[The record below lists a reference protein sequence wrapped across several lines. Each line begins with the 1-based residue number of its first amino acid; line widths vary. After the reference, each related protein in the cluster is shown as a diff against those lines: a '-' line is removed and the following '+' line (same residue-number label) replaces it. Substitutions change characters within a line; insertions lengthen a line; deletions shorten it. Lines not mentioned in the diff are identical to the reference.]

1 MPPLEAMRYGKTCI
15 VSGVCSLP
23 EVCGDA
29 VYYCNPYDI
38 EEIQNRILMASEK
51 KIDTDKVLKHFRTI
65 VGKQNQ
71 DLYGLCE
78 YILNSRT
85 K

>member
-23 EVCGDA
+23 EVCGDV

-38 EEIQNRILMASEK
+38 EEIQNRILMSCEK
-51 KIDTDKVLKHFRTI
+51 KIEQEKVLSHFLNMVER
-65 VGKQNQ
+65 QNT
-71 DLYGLCE
+71 DLIGFCY
-78 YILNSRT
+78 YILGR
-85 K
+85 